1 MCHQICPDTCGATWL
16 KAQTE
21 TAKCNI
27 AKVVRVPLLQTKL
40 IRQSIAACGE
50 YGQVACDPGGV
61 ALRLAIL
68 DLHADGTSGPDEIQI
83 FNMHGHM
90 TMSS

>member
-1 MCHQICPDTCGATWL
+1 MLVYSAPVCTYALQPGMCHQICPDMCGTTWL

-21 TAKCNI
+21 TVKCNI

-40 IRQSIAACGE
+40 IRQIIAACGE

-68 DLHADGTSGPDEIQI
+68 GSAC
-83 FNMHGHM
+83 
-90 TMSS
+90 